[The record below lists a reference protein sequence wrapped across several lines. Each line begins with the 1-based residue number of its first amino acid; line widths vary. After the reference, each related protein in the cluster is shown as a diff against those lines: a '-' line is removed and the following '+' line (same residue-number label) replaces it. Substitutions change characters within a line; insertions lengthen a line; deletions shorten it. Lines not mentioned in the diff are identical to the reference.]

1 MLWGSF
7 GLVHLISL
15 ALGAGMVV
23 GLYFLLKGKS
33 ERVQL
38 AVLGVLSFAG
48 IGAIFFNLVTW
59 GSPWEYLPLHLCSL
73 SAMVLPFATL
83 LRNKTLGNLLLL
95 WSLGA
100 LMALVVNTAQ
110 AEFEIFSWT
119 FVFYYFPHVLE
130 FGIPI
135 LLFKLGLVKKDPR
148 CIWSTVGITFGSYTI
163 IHFINVA
170 LNNYFLANQI
180 LDSAGNVIQVN
191 YMYSIVPENP
201 VLVIFRNIVPYDYW
215 YMLLV
220 LPIVVVYL
228 GAVYAKDLLAL
239 YKAKKAEK
247 EADADA

>member
-48 IGAIFFNLVTW
+48 IGAIIFNLVTW
-59 GSPWEYLPLHLCSL
+59 GSPLEYLPLHLCSL

-83 LRNKTLGNLLLL
+83 FKNKTLGNLLLL

-110 AEFEIFSWT
+110 AEFEILSWT

-135 LLFKLGLVKKDPR
+135 LLFKLGLVKKDPN

-170 LNNYFLANQI
+170 LNNYFHANQI

-191 YMYSIVPENP
+191 YMYSIVPANP

-228 GAVYAKDLLAL
+228 GAVYAKDLVAL

-247 EADADA
+247 ASGADA

>member
-23 GLYFLLKGKS
+23 GLYYLLKGKS

-48 IGAIFFNLVTW
+48 IGAIIFNLVTW
-59 GSPWEYLPLHLCSL
+59 GSPLEYLPLHLCSL

-83 LRNKTLGNLLLL
+83 LKNKTLGNLLLL

-110 AEFEIFSWT
+110 AEFEILSWT

-135 LLFKLGLVKKDPR
+135 LLFKLGLVKKDPK
-148 CIWSTVGITFGSYTI
+148 CIWSTIGITFGSYTI

-228 GAVYAKDLLAL
+228 GAVYAKDLVAL

-247 EADADA
+247 ASHADA

>member
-7 GLVHLISL
+7 GFVHILSLV
-15 ALGAGMVV
+15 LGAGIVI

-33 ERVQL
+33 EKIQL
-38 AVLGVLSFAG
+38 IVLGVLSFAG
-48 IGAIFFNLVTW
+48 IAAIIFNLVTW
-59 GSPWEYLPLHLCSL
+59 GSPLEYLPLHLCSL

-83 LRNKTLGNLLLL
+83 LRNKALSNLLLL

-110 AEFEIFSWT
+110 ANFEIFSWT
-119 FVFYYFPHVLE
+119 FVFYFFPHVLE

-135 LLFKLGLVKKDPR
+135 LLFKLGLVKKDPK
-148 CIWSTVGITFGSYTI
+148 CILSTVVITFVSYTI

-170 LNNYFLANQI
+170 LNNYCLTNQI

-191 YMYSIVPENP
+191 YMYSISPANP

-228 GAVYAKDLLAL
+228 AAVYAKDLVAL
-239 YKAKKAEK
+239 YKARGASK
-247 EADADA
+247 ETSLEE

>member
-48 IGAIFFNLVTW
+48 IGAIIFNLVTW

-83 LRNKTLGNLLLL
+83 LRNKTLGNLLFL

-110 AEFEIFSWT
+110 AEFEIVSWT

-148 CIWSTVGITFGSYTI
+148 CIWSTIGITLGSYTI

-247 EADADA
+247 AADADA